1 MLARHVWRLTHD
13 TGSLFYKVFKTKYFP
28 NGSVFEAKSATGSF
42 AWKSIIRSKN
52 LNKRNGR
59 WRMGDGKTIRIFQD
73 AWLPNSNAGR
83 ILFHRGGLALNSTTI
98 ELIDPN
104 SGWWNLGLID
114 QCFYPP
120 DAQII
125 ISLPLCI
132 TPQTD
137 SFVWPAEKNGSYSV
151 KSGYKILCEEQQ
163 LGGPLTEATKA
174 QRNLWKG
181 VWKLKVLGK
190 IKHFLWKSC
199 TNSLPTKDNL
209 MKRTILQEN
218 MCHLCPVHP
227 EDVKHALWGCS
238 KVRQVWQRCFG
249 WLVNTQD
256 EEGSFSDLVQ
266 LAQTKPRL
274 FPLFAVTAWTIWHHR
289 NKSRLQAATLPLDSL
304 ADFVGKYLQ
313 IYADRNVKQMPHVRS
328 VASTVRWSPSCVN

>member
-1 MLARHVWRLTHD
+1 MSFKDLCKFNEAMLARHVWRLTHD
-13 TGSLFYKVFKTKYFP
+13 TGSLFYKVFKAKYFP

-83 ILFHRGGLALNSTTI
+83 ILFHRGGFALNSTTI

-151 KSGYKILCEEQQ
+151 KSGYKILCEE
-163 LGGPLTEATKA
+163 
-174 QRNLWKG
+174 
-181 VWKLKVLGK
+181 
-190 IKHFLWKSC
+190 
-199 TNSLPTKDNL
+199 
-209 MKRTILQEN
+209 
-218 MCHLCPVHP
+218 
-227 EDVKHALWGCS
+227 
-238 KVRQVWQRCFG
+238 
-249 WLVNTQD
+249 
-256 EEGSFSDLVQ
+256 
-266 LAQTKPRL
+266 
-274 FPLFAVTAWTIWHHR
+274 
-289 NKSRLQAATLPLDSL
+289 
-304 ADFVGKYLQ
+304 
-313 IYADRNVKQMPHVRS
+313 
-328 VASTVRWSPSCVN
+328 